1 MKYNIGD
8 LVVSY
13 VSRTPGLIIK
23 IYQDEEYEVLWSTG
37 TKDFYYEHEI
47 DDYITRKVLY
57 YYPVN
62 K

>member
-13 VSRTPGLIIK
+13 ISKTPGLIVK
-23 IYQDEEYEVLWSTG
+23 IYQNEEYEIQWST
-37 TKDFYYEHEI
+37 TSKDFYYEHEL
-47 DDYITRKVLY
+47 DDFINRQILY

>member
-1 MKYNIGD
+1 MKYNVGD
-8 LVVSY
+8 LVISY
-13 VSRTPGLIIK
+13 VLKIPGLIIK

-47 DDYITRKVLY
+47 DDYINRKVLY